1 MSLLFMALIVWNIG
15 TKKMKEIIKTSNLIV
30 YHFSLNF
37 GKFSVWSEYYNQFGM
52 YQPSAKARQLSNPE
66 AYSEPFQTSKME
78 FFAKIVEG

>member
-1 MSLLFMALIVWNIG
+1 MALIVWNIG

-52 YQPSAKARQLSNPE
+52 YQPPAKARQL
-66 AYSEPFQTSKME
+66 K
-78 FFAKIVEG
+78 

>member
-52 YQPSAKARQLSNPE
+52 YQPLAKARQL
-66 AYSEPFQTSKME
+66 K
-78 FFAKIVEG
+78 